1 MINIKMHFISW
12 EIERKGGKECS
23 CDFQTFH
30 CSNHKLMISKSK
42 STILWKVKMS
52 KCQIV
57 YFCIGEDHLFTI
69 MFEWHR
75 LFGLPE
81 WQYCLEGAK
90 LQYIGQVTRKET
102 LETPR
107 ARAQFI

>member
-1 MINIKMHFISW
+1 MTFRHSIAQTTSW
-12 EIERKGGKECS
+12 WLVNLNQQFCEK
-23 CDFQTFH
+23 
-30 CSNHKLMISKSK
+30 
-42 STILWKVKMS
+42 S

-90 LQYIGQVTRKET
+90 LQYIGQVARKET
-102 LETPR
+102 LETPTV
-107 ARAQFI
+107 RAQFI